1 MVDVLG
7 RLWTGIAQVAEK
19 SIILYGYTG
28 VDMGALPA
36 SLDAIHPGLWRASQL
51 GRATGHTVDTGY
63 EALSAELPGGGWPQG
78 ALTELLIQ
86 QTGIGELRLLA
97 PALATVG
104 GRPVAFLQ
112 PPQLLNALALPHIG
126 VPVDKVL
133 VLRPRLSA
141 DALWSAEQILKAGS
155 CGALIFWQEAIRAD
169 SLRRLQLAARSG
181 STLFFVVRPLIR
193 ATDPSPAE
201 LRLTVRPS
209 AEGVRVEVIKRK
221 GPSMAGNL
229 TIELRPSPLLLSP
242 HRRTARVTPG
252 KALELIGERG

>member
-1 MVDVLG
+1 
-7 RLWTGIAQVAEK
+7 
-19 SIILYGYTG
+19 
-28 VDMGALPA
+28 MGALPA

-51 GRATGHTVDTGY
+51 GRASGRTVETGY
-63 EALSAELPGGGWPQG
+63 AGLSAELPGGGWPEG
-78 ALTELLIQ
+78 ALVELLVQ

-104 GRPVAFLQ
+104 SRALAFLR
-112 PPQLLNALALPHIG
+112 PPQQLNAIALPHIG

-133 VLRPRLSA
+133 LLRPRLST

-155 CGALIFWQEAIRAD
+155 CGALIFWQEAIRAE

-181 STLFFVVRPLIR
+181 HTLFFVVRPLIR

-209 AEGVRVEVIKRK
+209 AEGVTVEVIKRK
-221 GPSMAGNL
+221 GPSMAGNV

-242 HRRTARVTPG
+242 HRRAARVTPG
-252 KALELIGERG
+252 AAMALVNERA